1 MRRPK
6 LDLNLRPLPAFFND
20 MNPQLDAHNDMLGK
34 EPRKTVTP
42 PPERLG
48 VRLICK
54 DCHINPPN
62 LVERDE
68 AGVRTSTMLANG
80 IPKLEN

>member
-1 MRRPK
+1 
-6 LDLNLRPLPAFFND
+6 
-20 MNPQLDAHNDMLGK
+20 MLGR

-42 PPERLG
+42 LPEKLA
-48 VRLICK
+48 VRLIYK
-54 DCHINPPN
+54 DCHIDPPN

-80 IPKLEN
+80 ISKLEN